1 MSRGDRGLVRAS
13 EVAEKKAE
21 KALQKLASS
30 QQQVTDME
38 QRLVELEQFRTDY
51 TRTADPTTLG
61 NMQAIL
67 NRRNFIH
74 KIEEAIIYQRN
85 LLGKTRAEHH
95 LVEQAWRKQR
105 AQSKALDRV
114 CERRSD
120 EARRASDR
128 TEQAVLDELSLR
140 KSRVPE

>member
-1 MSRGDRGLVRAS
+1 MSRGDRGLAQAS
-13 EVAEKKAE
+13 EVAEQKAE
-21 KALQKLASS
+21 KALQQLASS

-38 QRLVELEQFRTDY
+38 QRLSELKQFRIDY

-74 KIEEAIIYQRN
+74 RIEEAIIYQRN
-85 LLGKTRAEHH
+85 LLGKAREEHH

-105 AQSKALDRV
+105 AQAKALDRV

-128 TEQAVLDELSLR
+128 TEQAMLDELSLR
-140 KSRVPE
+140 KPRLTE